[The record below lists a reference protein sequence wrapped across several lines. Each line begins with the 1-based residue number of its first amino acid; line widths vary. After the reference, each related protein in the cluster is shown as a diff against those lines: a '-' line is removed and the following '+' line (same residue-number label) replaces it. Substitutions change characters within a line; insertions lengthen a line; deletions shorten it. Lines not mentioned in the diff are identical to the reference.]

1 MKRKGGFRL
10 FLSSCIPGCGEM
22 YQGYMKRG
30 LSLLTIFFLIIAA
43 AILMNF
49 GELAVFLPLVWLY
62 AFFDSYNLRGQ
73 TDEEVARNPDE
84 YLFQSVNW
92 GKNKFQK
99 RYQAVGWTLIIVGV
113 LALCDMI
120 SDHFYNVMPEWAY
133 ELCGYYLPRL
143 IVTAL
148 IIALG
153 VWFIRGPRRKK
164 EEPVPEDF
172 DAFKP
177 PVQGKEEVHPNE
189 NCGEDKPVSA
199 DGDRHENR

>member
-30 LSLLTIFFLIIAA
+30 LSLLTIFFLVIAA
-43 AILMNF
+43 AVMLNF
-49 GELAVFLPLVWLY
+49 GELAVFLPLIWLY

-73 TDEEVARNPDE
+73 TDEETAQNPDE
-84 YLFQSVNW
+84 YLFQCVDW

-113 LALCDMI
+113 LALCDMVA
-120 SDHFYNVMPEWAY
+120 DHFYDALPGWAY
-133 ELCGYYLPRL
+133 ELFGYYLPRL

-153 VWFIRGPRRKK
+153 VRFIRGPRKK

-172 DAFKP
+172 DAYKP
-177 PVQGKEEVHPNE
+177 PVQGKEEVHP
-189 NCGEDKPVSA
+189 D
-199 DGDRHENR
+199 ENRGENELISTDGESHEGQ